1 MAAPY
6 YNYNNGV
13 YQGYP
18 AGYPPPPPPPVAQ
31 PYGSPGRTT
40 IVYEVP
46 VDEYG
51 NPIGA
56 PYGQQQPVYVKGPP
70 GAGYPYGRNQYYYG
84 QGGGASGGDEAL
96 ACCAGL
102 CAALACCGLMDLIF

>member
-1 MAAPY
+1 VVVVGKKRFMAAPY
-6 YNYNNGV
+6 YNNNNGV

-56 PYGQQQPVYVKGPP
+56 VS
-70 GAGYPYGRNQYYYG
+70 RNTMPSCMITLLKNI
-84 QGGGASGGDEAL
+84 AS
-96 ACCAGL
+96 
-102 CAALACCGLMDLIF
+102 LMDNNNQFM